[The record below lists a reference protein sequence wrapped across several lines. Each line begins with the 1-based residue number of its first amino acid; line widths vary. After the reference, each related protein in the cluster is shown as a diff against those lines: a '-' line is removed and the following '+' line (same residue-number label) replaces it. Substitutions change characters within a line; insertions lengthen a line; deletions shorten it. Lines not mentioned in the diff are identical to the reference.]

1 MAAREA
7 ILLASSVQSEA
18 VNNEE
23 VKKVTTVCM
32 AHGTEPKDW
41 SFHGNDYQITHM
53 PGNSKENVF
62 QSCLDLVNN
71 IIKDE
76 NVHTPSGKSLEKYI
90 ELQCRRQITCIKAFD
105 LTHHLYFKF

>member
-32 AHGTEPKDW
+32 AHGTKPKDW

-62 QSCLDLVNN
+62 QSCLELVNG
-71 IIKDE
+71 IIKNE
-76 NVHTPSGKSLEKYI
+76 NVHTPSGKFLENAY
-90 ELQCRRQITCIKAFD
+90 
-105 LTHHLYFKF
+105 

>member
-76 NVHTPSGKSLEKYI
+76 NVHTPSGKFLEKYI
-90 ELQCRRQITCIKAFD
+90 
-105 LTHHLYFKF
+105 